1 MKKNLKEQKKVFVSL
16 VVGIILILI
25 WLKFVDVSKMWEY
38 LKNVNIFWVLI
49 SSIFYLLAYF
59 IRSLRW
65 KVILNPVAKTSIKE
79 IFALF
84 MSGMLINYIVP
95 IRAGELAKG
104 YFLKKNRGIPMSE
117 SLPTVFFDKMMD
129 LMPVLLLFI
138 LIPFIGGDINQTMLK
153 ILNIVLVIFIVFVII
168 IIFCLVKKEYASAI
182 LKFFFIWLPKKIKGQ
197 INSFIEKFVDGMKV
211 IKNHKIISLAVIL
224 TIVAILFD
232 TLYMVMMF
240 KAFNYN
246 IAFLVA
252 LFGYTLI
259 NLSYILP
266 TPPAQIGSNEAIFVV
281 IFTFAFGIDKNLV
294 SASLGFAH
302 LITGTLI
309 FLVGIISLNIL
320 NLTFKQAFNF
330 KSQGLE

>member
-1 MKKNLKEQKKVFVSL
+1 MKNFLKEQKKVLISL
-16 VVGIILILI
+16 IIGIILILI
-25 WLKFVDVSKMWEY
+25 WLKFVDIEQMWQY
-38 LKNVNIFWVLI
+38 LKNVNLFWVLI

-65 KVILNPVAKTSIKE
+65 KVILNPVVKTSVKE
-79 IFALF
+79 IFTLF

-95 IRAGELAKG
+95 IRVGELAKG
-104 YFLKKNRGIPMSE
+104 YFLKKNRDIPMAQ
-117 SLPTVFFDKMMD
+117 SLPTIFFDKMMD

-138 LIPFIGGDINQTMLK
+138 LIPFIGGDINQIMLK
-153 ILNIVLVIFIVFVII
+153 ILNIVLVIFIIFVVI

-182 LKFFFIWLPKKIKGQ
+182 LKFFFIWLPKKIKTQ
-197 INSFIEKFVDGMKV
+197 VNSFIEKFVDGMKV
-211 IKNHKIISLAVIL
+211 IKNHKIIFLAVVL

-232 TLYMVMMF
+232 TLYMVTMF

-246 IAFLVA
+246 IALLIA

-266 TPPAQIGSNEAIFVV
+266 TPPAQIGSNEAIFIV

-294 SASLGFAH
+294 SATLGFAH
-302 LITGTLI
+302 LITATLI
-309 FLVGIISLNIL
+309 FLVGIISLNTL
-320 NLTFKQAFNF
+320 SLSFKQVFSLNY
-330 KSQGLE
+330 KDSK